1 MNKWLCNTNA
11 NAKIANTDPGHS
23 KSKQGQR
30 EYLKGEL
37 SAERKRLHLLFQL
50 QRGHSAAMRCS
61 VPYSFWAIIACL
73 HSINIIVLL
82 GTQSHAMTGVH

>member
-1 MNKWLCNTNA
+1 MIKRLCNTNA

-23 KSKQGQR
+23 KSKHGQR

-50 QRGHSAAMRCS
+50 RQGLVQPCAA
-61 VPYSFWAIIACL
+61 VYHTAFVLLL
-73 HSINIIVLL
+73 HVYTFSMIL